1 MVLLFY
7 YLLDANVGMPLASW
21 MGIGCAVV
29 ISVLAWLFKTT
40 YDNMK
45 KQIEDLQQR
54 VLTAEERA
62 KLVSGKSPAL
72 AETAIPTGTNY
83 LINAGVGGTSK
94 FSVTNTGKTT
104 LTNVLNL
111 KSYTVATLPTGTQ
124 GDVAYVTDALAPT
137 FLMAVTGGG
146 TVKAP
151 VFYDGTNWVTF

>member
-7 YLLDANVGMPLASW
+7 YLLDANVGMSLASW

-62 KLVSGKSPAL
+62 NDLDGSINNEKVRSLEEMRKVD
-72 AETAIPTGTNY
+72 ER
-83 LINAGVGGTSK
+83 INATYILVL
-94 FSVTNTGKTT
+94 GKMDD
-104 LTNVLNL
+104 L
-111 KSYTVATLPTGTQ
+111 KK
-124 GDVAYVTDALAPT
+124 
-137 FLMAVTGGG
+137 M
-146 TVKAP
+146 
-151 VFYDGTNWVTF
+151 FYEFRK